1 MFGARFFLFQLHE
14 SPRYLASQQK
24 SEAAL
29 AALKNIAAYNA
40 HPLRLELRDVEL
52 KTNMEGYRSVKT
64 GEDDSLERKAGTVAG
79 SLKHP
84 APLNSAHP
92 GISSS
97 NSSAYIDFSAARE
110 YGTPPLAQ
118 DTVRSD
124 TSGVAPSVQGSFFYT
139 PSEELSHAQVF
150 PLTSDTV
157 NFSSAKDDPDTAG
170 MFDDDPF
177 LDLEQEGLPRKMGV
191 RQVIENGLARLRLLF
206 VPEWKRTTILM
217 WLIWGLMSLAYGM

>member
-1 MFGARFFLFQLHE
+1 MFGARFFLFRLHE

-29 AALKNIAAYNA
+29 AVLKNIAAYNA

-52 KTNMEGYRSVKT
+52 KTSMEGFRSVKT
-64 GEDDSLERKAGTVAG
+64 DEDDSFESQAVTAVG
-79 SLKHP
+79 SVKHP
-84 APLNSAHP
+84 APSNPAHP

-97 NSSAYIDFSAARE
+97 NSSAYIDFSTARE

-118 DTVRSD
+118 DTVPSN
-124 TSGVAPSVQGSFFYT
+124 TSRTVPSAQGSFFHT
-139 PSEELSHAQVF
+139 PSEELGHAQAF
-150 PLTSDTV
+150 PHLGDTS
-157 NFSSAKDDPDTAG
+157 NMISAKDDPDEIY
-170 MFDDDPF
+170 DDEPH
-177 LDLEQEGLPRKMGV
+177 LDLEQEVSARKMDV
-191 RQVIENGLARLRLLF
+191 RHFIENGSARLRLLF